1 MLASQYTKKTH
12 THARR
17 SAPKKSSK
25 YRSRK
30 KQNQKQ
36 CSGAATK
43 NRKPNENF
51 IFLDLSSFMIVHFRW
66 CHWLCC
72 VVLLFWICMPPVL
85 VRRRSKEGFFFVC
98 IFMGQC
104 ERYPGRRDVRT
115 LSLHRSK
122 HCRTMDWFEAH
133 WIRHFCQMIC
143 WRWRYYDLWSNLAIW
158 KDQEREKKYI

>member
-1 MLASQYTKKTH
+1 MYQNVYIYILHSVDYYMLASQYTKKTH

-85 VRRRSKEGFFFVC
+85 VRRRSKEGFFLFV
-98 IFMGQC
+98 FSWANVNGTQAGEMF
-104 ERYPGRRDVRT
+104 ERYRYTGRSTVEQWID
-115 LSLHRSK
+115 LK
-122 HCRTMDWFEAH
+122 HIE
-133 WIRHFCQMIC
+133 
-143 WRWRYYDLWSNLAIW
+143 
-158 KDQEREKKYI
+158 